1 MTTYKKHRGLGISES
16 FNGYVAIQYQQGVLN
31 VIGLPERN
39 IRPKIDTRPY
49 IGGETYKIDRL
60 KMQQVM
66 DAINE
71 VLK

>member
-1 MTTYKKHRGLGISES
+1 MTTYKKHRNIGISES
-16 FNGYVAIQYQQGVLN
+16 FNGYVAMQYQQGVLK
-31 VIGLPERN
+31 VIGLPERQ
-39 IRPKIDTRPY
+39 PKAIIDKRPY

-60 KMQQVM
+60 KMQMVM